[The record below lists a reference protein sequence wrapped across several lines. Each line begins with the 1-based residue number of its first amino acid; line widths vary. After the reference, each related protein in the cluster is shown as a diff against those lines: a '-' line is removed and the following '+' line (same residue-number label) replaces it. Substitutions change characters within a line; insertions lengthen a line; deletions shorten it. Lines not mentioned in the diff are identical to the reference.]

1 MVKPGVR
8 IMGGDFRGRGLAVPP
23 GARPTEGRV
32 REALFSIWR
41 DRLEGAR
48 VLDLFAGSGAVALE
62 ALGRGALSALAVD
75 ADLRAVKI
83 VEGNA
88 ARLGEGLLEIRRL
101 TLPDGLARLV
111 EQGAGPFDLVFA
123 DPPYGFDA
131 YAEILQAVVP
141 LLASDGEVAVEHSS
155 RWELPMEVGPLTR
168 VDVRRYGESA
178 VSFFR
183 GAYRHG
189 RVSVSGDSTEASS

>member
-1 MVKPGVR
+1 MKGGVR
-8 IMGGDFRGRGLAVPP
+8 LSGGEYKGRALAVPQ
-23 GARPTEGRV
+23 GARPTESRV

-75 ADLRAVKI
+75 GDLRAIKTL
-83 VEGNA
+83 ESNA
-88 ARLGEGLLEIRRL
+88 ERLGERLLAIRRL
-101 TLPDGLARLV
+101 TLPAGLIRLV
-111 EQGAGPFDLVFA
+111 EERAGPVDLVFA

-131 YAEILQAVVP
+131 YEEILLGVVP
-141 LLASDGEVAVEHSS
+141 LLAPDADVAVEHSS
-155 RWELPMEVGPLTR
+155 RRELPIEVEPLTR

-178 VSFFR
+178 VSF
-183 GAYRHG
+183 YRMG
-189 RVSVSGDSTEASS
+189 RVDVPQA

>member
-1 MVKPGVR
+1 
-8 IMGGDFRGRGLAVPP
+8 MGGELRGRGLAVPP

-48 VLDLFAGSGAVALE
+48 VLDLFAGSGAVGLE
-62 ALGRGALSALAVD
+62 ALGRGALSTVAVD
-75 ADLRAVKI
+75 SNPRAVKI

-88 ARLGEGLLEIRRL
+88 GRVGLKALEIRRL
-101 TLPDGLARLV
+101 TLPAGLSRLMD
-111 EQGAGPFDLVFA
+111 AGSFDLVFA

-131 YAEILQAVVP
+131 YEELLRGVVP
-141 LLASDGEVAVEHSS
+141 LLALDGEVAVEHSS
-155 RWELPMEVGPLTR
+155 RRELPVEVDRLTR

-178 VSFFR
+178 VSFYR
-183 GAYRHG
+183 GRG
-189 RVSVSGDSTEASS
+189 